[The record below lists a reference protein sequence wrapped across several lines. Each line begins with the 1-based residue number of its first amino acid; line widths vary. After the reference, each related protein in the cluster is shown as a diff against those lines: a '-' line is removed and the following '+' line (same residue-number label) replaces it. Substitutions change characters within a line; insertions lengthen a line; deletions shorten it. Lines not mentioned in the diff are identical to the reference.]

1 MRDLRDPYERA
12 NACVACHQNVSPDIL
27 AAGHPELIFEL
38 DGQSA
43 SQPRHW
49 QERYPHSQ
57 LWLIGQAAALREMS
71 YQLSTI
77 TNDQPRLKL
86 RTSSLAWL
94 LQSAGKI
101 QEPTNLKSIPNQSFY
116 VELQSTADKL
126 AQASSKT
133 DATNSPVVL
142 LGKLSDVAPEFR
154 NSALTPEAHARRA
167 ERLVLALDRI
177 TLDLPS
183 TNRNQLNSHLDR
195 LFKLSQ
201 NIPEFQP
208 LEFAAEL
215 EAFHKKVPPR

>member
-12 NACVACHQNVSPDIL
+12 NACVACHQNVSPEIL

-49 QERYPHSQ
+49 QERYSHSQ
-57 LWLIGQAAALREMS
+57 LWLVGQAAALREMS
-71 YQLSTI
+71 YQLSNI
-77 TNDQPRLKL
+77 TNDQPRLTL

-94 LQSAGKI
+94 LQAAGKI
-101 QEPTNLKSIPNQSFY
+101 QEPTNLKSIPNQTFY

-126 AQASSKT
+126 ARVSSKT
-133 DATNSPVVL
+133 DVTNSPVGL

-154 NSALTPEAHARRA
+154 NSALPAEAHARRA

-183 TNRNQLNSHLDR
+183 TNRNELNSHLDR

-201 NIPEFQP
+201 NIPEFAP
-208 LEFAAEL
+208 VEFAAEL